1 MEENDRS
8 IRELIIQYLVA
19 HTQCSGCGEGY
30 SPQDVELR
38 HRRGDVW
45 LATVKCRHC
54 GLQGLVMAAIRSDH
68 ARALQEHEEA
78 QELAGGTAA
87 DAGPVTIDEVLDVHR
102 ELAAFSGD
110 MRELLS
116 GEDGAD

>member
-19 HTQCSGCGEGY
+19 HTQCSGCGESY

-68 ARALQEHEEA
+68 ARALQEHGDAE
-78 QELAGGTAA
+78 ELAGETVD

-102 ELAAFSGD
+102 QLAVFRGD
-110 MRELLS
+110 VRELLS
-116 GEDGAD
+116 GDQSAD